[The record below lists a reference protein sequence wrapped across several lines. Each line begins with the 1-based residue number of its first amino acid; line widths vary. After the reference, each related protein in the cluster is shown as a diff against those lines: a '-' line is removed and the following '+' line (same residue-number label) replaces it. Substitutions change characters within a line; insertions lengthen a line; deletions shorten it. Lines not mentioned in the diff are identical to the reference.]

1 MKDTQIRRRF
11 YVGLLPYEGFFYIG
25 GVSAE
30 EGKKH
35 SFDNVSNL
43 SYGIFH
49 AYVDVIDTE
58 DGPKI
63 ERFGIKNGSIRN
75 LVSNESVA
83 EEITYEQTTDLFG
96 LFDGE
101 TMKNIV
107 GVKTCNNCCDKEMKS
122 LMRTIENTEIKT
134 RIDGIEIPAK
144 VIDNLYFIVKDEI
157 NCSPTKRACRIE
169 TNANGEVTL
178 FECYL
183 LNEETAGVIDAHNGY
198 AECVKEVKERTESL
212 KEKSD
217 NELVETNPCIYAS
230 LTGDGTITATVPYED
245 YDYST
250 TYSVEPEYFE
260 PDNGEEEIDYDFE
273 ADEIDRIK
281 FTRVGEKIKR
291 ITIYFK

>member
-1 MKDTQIRRRF
+1 MKKIRKRF
-11 YVGLLPYEGFFYIG
+11 YIGLLPYEGFFYIG
-25 GVSAE
+25 GVSSE

-35 SFDNVSNL
+35 PFDNVSNL

-49 AYVDVIDTE
+49 AYVDIIDTE
-58 DGPKI
+58 NGPKI
-63 ERFGIKNGSIRN
+63 ERFGIENGSIRSE
-75 LVSNESVA
+75 VSEKSTT

-107 GVKTCNNCCDKEMKS
+107 GVKTCNNCCDNEMKS

-134 RIDGIEIPAK
+134 MIDGIEIPAK
-144 VIDNLYFIVKDEI
+144 VIDNSYFIVRDEI
-157 NCSPTKRACRIE
+157 KCSPTNRTCRIE
-169 TNANGEVTL
+169 TNRNGEVTL

-183 LNEETAGVIDAHNGY
+183 LDEETEGVVDAHNGY
-198 AECVKEVKERTESL
+198 AECVKEISEKVEL
-212 KEKSD
+212 KEEIED
-217 NELVETNPCIYAS
+217 VTNPCIYAS

-260 PDNGEEEIDYDFE
+260 PDNGDEEVNYDFE

-281 FTRVGEKIKR
+281 FTRVGDKIKR